1 MIQLSPIECRVLGTL
16 VEKAQTT
23 PNQYPLT
30 LNALTSGCNQKSN
43 RDPLLEL
50 SEDEVLEA
58 VDSLKGKSLVREA
71 ILTGSRV
78 NKFKHVIRDA
88 LSINVAEMAV
98 LTELLLR
105 GPQSAGEL
113 KTRCERLVPPGTTP
127 GVGSPQAVM
136 DVLNGLLKRDA
147 PMARHL
153 GRRQGERSDRYAQ
166 LLCPDLHPL
175 DGGATSGGGDFSG
188 DGPGGEGGSGGRVS
202 ASDLAELLDQIG
214 GLTAKLEAMEQRLAR
229 LEGR

>member
-1 MIQLSPIECRVLGTL
+1 MIQLAPLECRVLGTL
-16 VEKAQTT
+16 IEKAQTT

-30 LNALTSGCNQKSN
+30 LNALTSGCNQKNN

-50 SEDEVLEA
+50 TEDEVLDA
-58 VDSLKGKSLVREA
+58 VDALKAKGLVREA
-71 ILTGSRV
+71 IMSGSRV
-78 NKFKHVIRDA
+78 NKFKHVIRDV

-127 GVGSPQAVM
+127 GVGSPEAVLE
-136 DVLNGLLKRDA
+136 VLSGLMKREE
-147 PMARHL
+147 PLVRHL
-153 GRRQGERSDRYAQ
+153 GRRAGERADRYAQ
-166 LLCPDLHPL
+166 LLCPNLHPL
-175 DGGATSGGGDFSG
+175 DGPVA
-188 DGPGGEGGSGGRVS
+188 GGSESHAAPAAGVRPDEVAQILGRIES
-202 ASDLAELLDQIG
+202 LAS
-214 GLTAKLEAMEQRLAR
+214 RLGEVERRLMR

>member
-30 LNALTSGCNQKSN
+30 LNALTSGCNQKNN

-127 GVGSPQAVM
+127 GVGSPEAVM
-136 DVLNGLLKRDA
+136 DVLNGLLKREA
-147 PMARHL
+147 PMVRHL
-153 GRRQGERSDRYAQ
+153 GRRPGERSDRYAQ

-175 DGGATSGGGDFSG
+175 DGGATSGAA
-188 DGPGGEGGSGGRVS
+188 ENAGGSGGGRVS
-202 ASDLAELLDQIG
+202 ASDLAELLEQIS

>member
-30 LNALTSGCNQKSN
+30 LNALTAGCNQKNN
-43 RDPLLEL
+43 REPLLEL
-50 SEDEVLEA
+50 SDDEVLES

-78 NKFKHVIRDA
+78 NKFKHVMRDA
-88 LSINVAEMAV
+88 LQINVAEMAV

-105 GPQSAGEL
+105 GPQSPGEL
-113 KTRCERLVPPGTTP
+113 KTRCDRLVPPGTTP
-127 GVGSPQAVM
+127 GVGSPEAVM
-136 DVLNGLLKRDA
+136 EVLSGLMKREE
-147 PMARHL
+147 PLVRHL
-153 GRRQGERSDRYAQ
+153 GRRPGERADRYAQ

-175 DGGATSGGGDFSG
+175 DAALN
-188 DGPGGEGGSGGRVS
+188 PAGSGAISSGAARVD
-202 ASDLAELLDQIG
+202 AGALAELLEQVG
-214 GLTAKLEAMEQRLAR
+214 ALTSKLEAMEQRLAR